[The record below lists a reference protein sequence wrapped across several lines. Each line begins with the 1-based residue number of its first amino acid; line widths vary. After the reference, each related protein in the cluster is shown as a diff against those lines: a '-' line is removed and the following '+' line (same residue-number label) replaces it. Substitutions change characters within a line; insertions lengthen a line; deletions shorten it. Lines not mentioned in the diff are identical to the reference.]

1 MRRQRAMATATAG
14 ADASAPPAYSALA
27 AELREIDSIVGVDA
41 ILSWDELVI
50 MCVHLCEY

>member
-1 MRRQRAMATATAG
+1 RQSRGAPTEVRRQRAMATATA

-41 ILSWDELVI
+41 ILS
-50 MCVHLCEY
+50 